1 MTALNTLNTTDL
13 HNLIERALG
22 AVSFVPPVS
31 VAYAESVRAEIL
43 AMLPKT
49 ETTPSVEVYHR
60 IRELVAEV
68 RLGATVAKLV
78 VPL

>member
-1 MTALNTLNTTDL
+1 MTTLNTTEL
-13 HNLIERALG
+13 HQVIERALG

-31 VAYAESVRAEIL
+31 VAYTEAVRAEIL

-49 ETTPSVEVYHR
+49 ETTLSVEVYHR
-60 IRELVAEV
+60 LRELVAEV